1 MSLEIAGKLIQKYP
15 TLQINE
21 KFKKREFVLEISEEL
36 NGNIYMNY
44 AKMQLVQNKCDILD
58 RFNVGDSLKVSF
70 NIKGTKF
77 MQDGIE
83 KFITNLDVWR
93 IESGGNLDQNTP
105 PTNSKPPSY
114 SPSPETIDDL
124 PF

>member
-1 MSLEIAGKLIQKYP
+1 MPLEVAGKLIQKYS
-15 TLQINE
+15 TLQITE
-21 KFKKREFVLEISEEL
+21 KFKKREFILELSEEL

-44 AKMQLVQNKCDILD
+44 AKMQLVQNKCDLLD
-58 RFNVGDSLKVSF
+58 RFNVGDFVKVSF

-93 IESGGNLDQNTP
+93 IESGGNINQNTP
-105 PTNSKPPSY
+105 AIASNPPSY
-114 SPSPETIDDL
+114 TPSPETKDDL